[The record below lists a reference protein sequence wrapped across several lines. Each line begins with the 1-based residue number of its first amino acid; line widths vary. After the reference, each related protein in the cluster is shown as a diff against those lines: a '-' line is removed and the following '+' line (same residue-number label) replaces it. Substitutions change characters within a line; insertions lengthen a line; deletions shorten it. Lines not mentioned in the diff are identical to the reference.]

1 MHVFAEHLGERATRE
16 ECIQMAECVS
26 ALLLCDAPSFSS
38 PGRTPAYSRFANA
51 PSPPPLHRYYEAKNE
66 WEPAGSI
73 YARPQCGNFR
83 KALMLFLRCGD
94 RALTQAIA
102 VVGSARQDSLTH
114 MLIDF
119 LNGETDNLVK
129 DAKYI
134 YQLCVWA
141 FAARFRRDV
150 RCARACTC

>member
-1 MHVFAEHLGERATRE
+1 
-16 ECIQMAECVS
+16 
-26 ALLLCDAPSFSS
+26 
-38 PGRTPAYSRFANA
+38 
-51 PSPPPLHRYYEAKNE
+51 
-66 WEPAGSI
+66 
-73 YARPQCGNFR
+73 
-83 KALMLFLRCGD
+83 MLFLRCGD

-150 RCARACTC
+150 RFARACTC